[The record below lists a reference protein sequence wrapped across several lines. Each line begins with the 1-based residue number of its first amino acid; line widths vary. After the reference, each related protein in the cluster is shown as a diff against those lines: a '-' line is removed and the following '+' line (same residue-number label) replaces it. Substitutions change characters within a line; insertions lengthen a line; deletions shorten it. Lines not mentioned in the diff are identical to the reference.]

1 MLSAMF
7 EILFKRNIGNE
18 PLIQRFMK
26 GIFHVKPALPR
37 YNMTWNVNLVLRFL
51 QNLPTDS
58 SITLRLLSI
67 KLATLLALTTGLR
80 CQTLSLI
87 DIDNIE
93 FSSESLKIRIMDI
106 LKQSKPNRH
115 VAELYIEAYPDA
127 RICVL
132 KTMAQYL
139 ENTKVFRKS
148 SKLFLI
154 TQKPHNPASRSTI
167 AS

>member
-26 GIFHVKPALPR
+26 GIFSRETYASKIQYDMECKFSVA
-37 YNMTWNVNLVLRFL
+37 VI
-51 QNLPTDS
+51 S

-106 LKQSKPNRH
+106 LKQTKPNRH
-115 VAELYIEAYPDA
+115 VAELCIEAYPDA